1 MHHLVTMLLLL
12 LLCVLPQDNGISV
25 RKRAIKTLWDCCVH
39 CPGFTRRPDA
49 VVAILQRAGDHEQ
62 AMQTLV
68 TRICSAMWFDPC
80 AVVGELL
87 SALWQRARSYC
98 NRLPMF
104 LPGQH
109 H

>member
-87 SALWQRARSYC
+87 
-98 NRLPMF
+98 
-104 LPGQH
+104 
-109 H
+109 